1 MSSYWSNE
9 DKIKIS
15 QTQISIP
22 STNGQSYTSTAGS
35 DGSRV
40 DFVIPPNTKFFD
52 GKNCYLQYEIKLQLG
67 AGVDPTRL
75 ILDPTIG
82 GQSVVKNLRILTSN
96 GVEIESISDY
106 NAKVQVQYSYNSDD
120 SMRKMRAMKEG
131 SLIHSITN
139 RSTRG
144 VSISNANDLDNN
156 PYFSPQPAA
165 PAARDFGNEDF
176 LFAKICIPLHCGV
189 FADSTKIFPNML
201 VGGVRVEVDLED
213 PAKIIKQLDS
223 VNRQRRMK
231 LNPSFHGINA
241 AGDDLA
247 QGATN
252 RTEIFLAKNNNLLS
266 IAQCPFVKGERI
278 NFCKD
283 NDPNAQTLITTDDGA
298 TAASPT
304 ITDIELDGSGF
315 IKLTT
320 TAFRNIAG
328 GTGQTVNKDFIV
340 YSASIDRKAT
350 SVGGAENQLAITS
363 YPTSYTIRDMQL
375 VVQQVEV
382 DPRYEAGMVKKMR
395 EGGSIEL
402 DIHSVTNYKHS
413 LLASNRNATVD
424 LPLSN
429 TRAKSIVVVPTDA
442 TTYNTAQLQGAFD
455 TYLEEASAGM
465 DGRLQ
470 SAKSGQVGIIDRLT
484 SYQFVIDTK
493 LVPSRPVVTSKIN
506 QAVSIAAQPLIETE
520 KALNQAKITPRSFVD
535 YNRNFVIGRA
545 LALND
550 GVTNLNNK
558 MNQLQL
564 LYNERSVD
572 GADRPPL
579 KQKLLMAFVF
589 HIRRLSIKGSSVQ
602 ITF

>member
-22 STNGQSYTSTAGS
+22 SSNGQSYTTTAGS
-35 DGSRV
+35 DGARV

-52 GKNCYLQYEIKLQLG
+52 GKNSYLQYEIKLALG
-67 AGVDPTRL
+67 AGADPTRL

-82 GQSVVKNLRILTSN
+82 GQSVIKNLRVLTSS
-96 GVEIESISDY
+96 GVEIETIADY
-106 NAKVQVQYSYNSDD
+106 NAMVQVKYSYNSDD
-120 SMRKMRAMKEG
+120 SMRKMRSLKEG
-131 SLIHSITN
+131 SLIHAVAN

-144 VSISNANDLDNN
+144 VSISNANDLDSN
-156 PYFSPQPAA
+156 PYFLPQPAP
-165 PAARDFGNEDF
+165 PAGRDFGNADF
-176 LFAKICIPLHCGV
+176 LFAKVCLPLHCGV
-189 FADSTKIFPNML
+189 FAGSSKIFPNML
-201 VGGVRVEVDLED
+201 VGGLRVEVDLED

-223 VNRQRRMK
+223 VNRNRRMK

-241 AGDDLA
+241 AGDDLG

-252 RTEIFLAKNNNLLS
+252 RTEIFLAKNNNMLS
-266 IAQCPFVKGERI
+266 VAACPFVKGERI

-283 NDPNAQTLITTDDGA
+283 NDPNAQTLITTNDGA

-304 ITDIELDGSGF
+304 ITDIELDGSGH

-328 GTGQTVNKDFIV
+328 GTGQVVNKDFIV

-350 SVGGAENQLAITS
+350 NVGGAESQLAITS

-375 VVQQVEV
+375 VVQQVGI
-382 DPRYEAGMVKKMR
+382 DPRYEAGMVQKMR
-395 EGGSIEL
+395 DGGSVEL

-413 LLASNRNATVD
+413 LLASNRNATID
-424 LPLSN
+424 MPLSN
-429 TRAKSIVVVPTDA
+429 TRAKSVIVVPTDA

-455 TYLEEASAGM
+455 TYSEERSANM
-465 DGRLQ
+465 DGRLA
-470 SAKSGQVGIIDRLT
+470 SAKSGQVGIIDQLS

-506 QAVSIAAQPLIETE
+506 GGISIAAQPLIESE

-535 YNRNFVIGRA
+535 FNRNFIIGRA
-545 LALND
+545 FALND
-550 GVTNLNNK
+550 GVANLNNK

-564 LYNERSVD
+564 FYNERSVA
-572 GADRPPL
+572 GVDRPPV
-579 KQKLLMAFVF
+579 KQKLLMAFCF

-602 ITF
+602 IGF

>member
-22 STNGQSYTSTAGS
+22 SSNGQSYTSTAGS
-35 DGSRV
+35 DGARV

-67 AGVDPTRL
+67 AAVDPTRL

-82 GQSVVKNLRILTSN
+82 GQSVIKNLRVLTSS
-96 GVEIESISDY
+96 GVEIETISDY
-106 NAKVQVQYSYNSDD
+106 NAMVQVQYSYNSDD

-131 SLIHSITN
+131 CLLHAVSN

-144 VSISNANDLDNN
+144 TSVSNANDLDSN
-156 PYFSPQPAA
+156 PYFIPQPAP
-165 PAARDFGNEDF
+165 PAGRDFGNQDF
-176 LFAKICIPLHCGV
+176 LFAKVCLPLHCGV
-189 FADSTKIFPNML
+189 FAGSSKIFPNML
-201 VGGVRVEVDLED
+201 VGGCRVEIDLED

-223 VNRQRRMK
+223 VSRRRRLK

-241 AGDDLA
+241 AGDDLG

-252 RTEIFLAKNNNLLS
+252 RTEVFLAKNNNMLS
-266 IAQCPFVKGERI
+266 VAQCPFVKGERI

-283 NDPNAQTLITTDDGA
+283 SDPNNQTLLTLNDGV

-304 ITDIELDGSGF
+304 ITDIELDGSGH

-320 TAFRNIAG
+320 TPFRNIAG
-328 GTGQTVNKDFIV
+328 ATGQTVDKDFIV
-340 YSASIDRKAT
+340 YSASIDRQAT
-350 SVGGAENQLAITS
+350 NQGGTISQAAITS
-363 YPTSYTIRDMQL
+363 YPTSYTIRDLQL

-395 EGGSIEL
+395 EGGAIEL

-429 TRAKSIVVVPTDA
+429 TRAKSIVVLPTDA
-442 TTYNTAQLQGAFD
+442 TTYNTAQLQGFFD
-455 TYLEEASAGM
+455 TYSEEQTTNM

-470 SAKSGQVGIIDRLT
+470 SAKSGQVGIIDQLT

-506 QAVSIAAQPLIETE
+506 NGVSIAAQPLIESE
-520 KALNQAKITPRSFVD
+520 KALNQAKVTPRSFVD
-535 YNRNFVIGRA
+535 YNRNFIIGRA
-545 LALND
+545 FALND
-550 GVTNLNNK
+550 GVANLNNK

-564 LYNERSVD
+564 LYNERAVD
-572 GADRPPL
+572 GTDRPPV
-579 KQKLLMAFVF
+579 KQKLLMAFVY

-602 ITF
+602 LSF